1 MQINSPI
8 SRLPSYACP
17 DRSAFF
23 IKHIVAEA
31 ASIAKDL
38 EEHLAK
44 FEHHTI
50 SFDGWSS
57 KSHAEIYTV
66 HITTAWPRQ
75 SYLVEGLQ
83 LTGKSTN
90 AETLFAGI
98 EAVSPFSG
106 FILACY

>member
-57 KSHAEIYTV
+57 KSHAEIV
-66 HITTAWPRQ
+66 GLNVPALPSSAGLAVSHA
-75 SYLVEGLQ
+75 SYLLV
-83 LTGKSTN
+83 
-90 AETLFAGI
+90 
-98 EAVSPFSG
+98 
-106 FILACY
+106 